1 MLQEH
6 PTLPEKIILRE
17 VCQSIVL
24 NLKTEA
30 LYLLK
35 QIFAKSSNQKLKTQ
49 ILSINASLECSLN

>member
-35 QIFAKSSNQKLKTQ
+35 QIFPKSSDQKLKTQ
-49 ILSINASLECSLN
+49 ILSINASLECSVN